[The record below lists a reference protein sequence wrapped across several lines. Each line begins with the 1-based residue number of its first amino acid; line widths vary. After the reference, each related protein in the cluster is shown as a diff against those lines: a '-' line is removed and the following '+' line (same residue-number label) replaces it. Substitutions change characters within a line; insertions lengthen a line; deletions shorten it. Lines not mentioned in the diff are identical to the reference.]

1 MQHFGGGAVS
11 SSAIAAG
18 ISPPARSA
26 PCSASNEGNA
36 EMKQAK
42 AIRSDMGWSTTD
54 RIVVQGLDLVNEI
67 IGRVSLGDMAWLEVT
82 GKLPTPEQSVLFN
95 ALMVTLAEHGMTP
108 NAIATRMTYLG
119 APEAMNAAVAAGL
132 CGMGTVFV
140 GTAEGSA
147 RIMQE
152 ALKGD
157 DKPDLKDI
165 AARIVADF
173 RARKTAIPGIGHPI
187 HKPIDPRT
195 PRLFQLARENG
206 YYGRYCELIQMIA
219 AEAERVSG
227 RTLPVNATG
236 AIGAVASEL
245 GFDWRICRGI
255 AVMGR
260 AIGLVGHIAEEIRNP
275 IAKEMWERLE
285 HETSGHLQPK

>member
-1 MQHFGGGAVS
+1 
-11 SSAIAAG
+11 
-18 ISPPARSA
+18 
-26 PCSASNEGNA
+26 
-36 EMKQAK
+36 
-42 AIRSDMGWSTTD
+42 MGWSTTD
-54 RIVVQGLDLVNEI
+54 RIVVQGMDLVNEI
-67 IGRVSLGDMAWLEVT
+67 IGRVPLGDMAWLEVT
-82 GKLPTPEQSVLFN
+82 GKLPTPQQSVLFN
-95 ALMVTLAEHGMTP
+95 ALMVTLVEHGMTP

-152 ALKGD
+152 ALKGVAN
-157 DKPDLKDI
+157 PDLEAI

-173 RARKTAIPGIGHPI
+173 RARKAAIPGIGHPI
-187 HKPIDPRT
+187 HKPVDPRT
-195 PRLFQLARENG
+195 PRLFQLARDNG
-206 YYGRYCELIQMIA
+206 YYGKYCELIQLIA
-219 AEAERVSG
+219 ADAERVSG

-236 AIGAVASEL
+236 AIGAIASEL

-275 IAKEMWERLE
+275 IANEMWARIE
-285 HETSGHLQPK
+285 HETSQHLRSK

>member
-1 MQHFGGGAVS
+1 MQHSAGARRPEDRVKQGGT
-11 SSAIAAG
+11 I
-18 ISPPARSA
+18 
-26 PCSASNEGNA
+26 
-36 EMKQAK
+36 MKQAK

-54 RIVVQGLDLVNEI
+54 RIVVRGMDLVNEI
-67 IGRVSLGDMAWLEVT
+67 IGRVPLGDMAWLEVT
-82 GKLPTPEQSVLFN
+82 GELPTREQSVLFN
-95 ALMVTLAEHGMTP
+95 ALMVTLVEHGMTP

-152 ALKGD
+152 ALRGAEN
-157 DKPDLKDI
+157 PDLKAI
-165 AARIVADF
+165 ASRIVAEH
-173 RARKTAIPGIGHPI
+173 RARKAAIPGIGHPI

-195 PRLFQLARENG
+195 PRLFQLAKENG
-206 YYGRYCELIQMIA
+206 YYGNYCELIQLIA
-219 AEAERVSG
+219 AQAESASG
-227 RTLPVNATG
+227 KSLPVNATG

-275 IAKEMWERLE
+275 IAREMWERLE
-285 HETSGHLQPK
+285 LETSAHLRPK

>member
-1 MQHFGGGAVS
+1 MRQD
-11 SSAIAAG
+11 
-18 ISPPARSA
+18 
-26 PCSASNEGNA
+26 
-36 EMKQAK
+36 KT
-42 AIRSDMGWSTTD
+42 IRSEMGWSTVD
-54 RIVVQGLDLVNEI
+54 KIVVRGMDLVNEV
-67 IGRVSLGDMAWLEVT
+67 IGKVALGDMAWLEINGT
-82 GKLPTPEQSVLFN
+82 LPTPQQSVLFN
-95 ALMVTLAEHGMTP
+95 ALMVTLVEHGMTP

-119 APEAMNAAVAAGL
+119 APEALNAAVAAGL

-152 ALKGD
+152 ALKD
-157 DKPDLKDI
+157 VEKPDLKSI
-165 AARIVADF
+165 AARIVADL
-173 RARKTAIPGIGHPI
+173 RARKSSVPGIGHPI

-195 PRLFQLARENG
+195 PRLFQLAKENG
-206 YYGRYCELIQMIA
+206 YYGRYCELIQLIA

-227 RTLPVNATG
+227 KVLPVNATG

-245 GFDWRICRGI
+245 GLDWRICRGI

-275 IAKEMWERLE
+275 IAKDMWERLDQ
-285 HETSGHLQPK
+285 ETSAHLRPKSGNHPKE